1 MRDESPALLAFDL
14 LFQPP
19 ASEPTNE
26 PCPTSRS
33 LSLAKNARKI
43 ASRKSGARQVSSSRR
58 RPVAAV
64 PAPRKGKPRG
74 AAAEHDFVEEE
85 RSPLTDEHEEKAR
98 PRDEDDNDNDA
109 LDVAEEA
116 QAEDDLDDVLSGS
129 SVCIDDPVRMY
140 LMQMGE
146 IPLLSRPQELTAA
159 RAIERTRTRFRHNML
174 ASDFVLQGAITL
186 LEKVRDGSLRLD
198 RTIEVSVTNTL
209 EKKRILKRLGPNL
222 ETLVKLLQQNKRDF
236 RFAISKRHADDQRH
250 EAWRRLVRRRNR
262 AVRLV
267 EELNLR
273 TQRLQPLLEKLDE
286 ISQRMQ
292 TIRQQLGESRLAPGA
307 GSLHQLRA
315 ELHYLMRITGESP
328 ATLHRRT
335 CRTADLQC
343 KYDAA
348 KRELSAG
355 NLRLVVSIAKRYR
368 NRGLS
373 FLDLIQEGNT
383 GLMRAVDKFECARG
397 YKFSTYATWWI
408 RQAITRAIADQSRT
422 IRVPVHM
429 IDAMTRVRT
438 VTRDLVQQNG
448 CEPSVE
454 QTAAAAGLSLE
465 DTRCIL
471 KMARQPLSLDQP
483 VGDHDDSYFG
493 EFLQD
498 HREDDPLYDF
508 NQELLKDRLAD
519 VMQTLNHRERE
530 ILRMRYG
537 LTDGYAYTLEE
548 VGKIFS
554 VTRERVRQIEAKA
567 VRKLQ
572 QPYRCRGLLGFLD
585 KGELPH
591 VEIAQEA

>member
-1 MRDESPALLAFDL
+1 MRADSLPDLALEL
-14 LFQPP
+14 LFLPAEPMPAPQP
-19 ASEPTNE
+19 
-26 PCPTSRS
+26 CLTSRS
-33 LSLAKNARKI
+33 PSLAKN
-43 ASRKSGARQVSSSRR
+43 SRKTATRKNTAGQSSSKSRGR
-58 RPVAAV
+58 TAA
-64 PAPRKGKPRG
+64 PAAAPRKAKKPLAGLADLDLIDETASVNG
-74 AAAEHDFVEEE
+74 AAVDPKLEAF
-85 RSPLTDEHEEKAR
+85 
-98 PRDEDDNDNDA
+98 EDDEA
-109 LDVAEEA
+109 ELEQEAVAEETS
-116 QAEDDLDDVLSGS
+116 LDDEIGGS

-146 IPLLSRPQELTAA
+146 IPLLTRPQELTAA
-159 RAIERTRTRFRHNML
+159 RAIEKTRTRFRHNML
-174 ASDFVLQGAITL
+174 ASDFVLQGAVSL
-186 LEKVRDGSLRLD
+186 LEKVRDGALRLD
-198 RTIEVSVTNTL
+198 RTIEVSVTNTV
-209 EKKRILKRLGPNL
+209 EKKRILRRLNPNL
-222 ETLVKLLQQNKRDF
+222 ATLSKLLRENQRDF
-236 RFAISKRHADDQRH
+236 RFAISKRHPLEKRH
-250 EAWRRLVRRRNR
+250 DAWRRLVRRRNR

-273 TQRLQPLLEKLDE
+273 TQRLQPLLEKLAE
-286 ISQRMQ
+286 IAQRMRALRIQ
-292 TIRQQLGESRLAPGA
+292 MAELDRQGLTA
-307 GSLHQLRA
+307 GREELRA
-315 ELHYLMRITGESP
+315 ELHYLMRVAAESP
-328 ATLHRRT
+328 ATLLRRVS
-335 CRTADLQC
+335 RTAELQQR
-343 KYDAA
+343 YDAA

-438 VTRDLVQQNG
+438 VTRELVQLNG

-465 DTRCIL
+465 DTRCIM

-498 HREDDPLYDF
+498 HREDDPLYGF

-519 VMQTLNHRERE
+519 VMQSLNHRERE

-585 KGELPH
+585 SGELPP
-591 VEIAQEA
+591 VELAQEA